1 MLIWPMCSLNIFG
14 TAGMDKLEVEPLPQ
28 YITLKQAT
36 DCIFKGAYV
45 LSDSGPN
52 YRDRQDIPDN
62 NELLK
67 RLIEYLKSGRIRSQ
81 GVLSRLS
88 LPLLES
94 DDGPPP
100 AIQIADWIRKGK
112 PLLNGQFRDF
122 SPHIDF
128 SKKQFELPT
137 NYWIDPVIVWERNM
151 ILFDDWEDHNIDE
164 LKEINTPSYV
174 IYGNGH
180 PNEEMIAI
188 SDVMLNTCDLLMAIS
203 APHRVGG
210 PKSKSVLPPL
220 RDVINKNG
228 RGRKSSNYEMDKVE
242 SYLVT
247 QIEKNN
253 KSWASWEALYDELV
267 EKVWLG
273 ISHPS
278 DRKFRTAFVKSL
290 CYERVRVR
298 IVTEFNK

>member
-1 MLIWPMCSLNIFG
+1 
-14 TAGMDKLEVEPLPQ
+14 MDKLEVGPLPQ

-45 LSDSGPN
+45 LSDTGPN

-62 NELLK
+62 DELLK
-67 RLIEYLKSGRIRSQ
+67 RLIDYLNSGRIRSQ

-100 AIQIADWIRKGK
+100 AKQIADWIRKGK
-112 PLLNGQFRDF
+112 LLLNGQFRDF

-164 LKEINTPSYV
+164 LKKINTPSYV
-174 IYGNGH
+174 IYGNGQR
-180 PNEEMIAI
+180 NEEMIAV
-188 SDVMLNTCDLLMAIS
+188 SDIELNTHDLMAAIT

-210 PKSKSVLPPL
+210 PKSKLVLPPL
-220 RDVINKNG
+220 RDVTNKNG
-228 RGRKSSNYEMDKVE
+228 RGRKKGNYEMDTVE
-242 SYLVT
+242 SYLIT
-247 QIEKNN
+247 QMEKYDKN
-253 KSWASWEALYDELV
+253 WVSWEALYDELD
-267 EKVWLG
+267 EKVWRG

-278 DRKFRTAFVKSL
+278 DRKFRAAFANAL

-298 IVTEFNK
+298 IVTEYSK